1 MELFVQLLLT
11 GIALGSGY
19 ALGGL
24 GFVLIYKATGVFNF
38 SHGQLTMA
46 GAYFF
51 YMFQVQL
58 GLPPWWSVPAA
69 VTSMFLVGVIIER
82 FCLRR
87 MVGEPVIS
95 IIMLTIGLGALLRN
109 LVGLVWGTQP
119 QAPVPLFQ
127 PGFLRIFGAQVPLV
141 YVWTLL
147 AAMLLIGAFVV
158 YFRRSSQ
165 GVAMRAVAF
174 HQDHASLSG
183 ISIHRVFALS
193 WGLAGAMAAISGILM
208 LQLVGLDLSMDARGL
223 SAFPAAILGGIDSI
237 GGVIIGGL
245 IIGAAESLAGGYL
258 DPYVGG
264 GSKEVVGYVVL
275 LLILMV
281 RPYGLFGTPEI
292 RKV

>member
-1 MELFVQLLLT
+1 MDFTIQLLLT
-11 GIALGSGY
+11 GAALGSGY

-38 SHGQLTMA
+38 AHGQLTMA

-51 YMFQVQL
+51 YMFQVQM
-58 GLPPWWSVPAA
+58 GLAPWVSVSGAVAA
-69 VTSMFLVGVIIER
+69 MFLVGLAIER
-82 FCLRR
+82 LSLRR
-87 MVGEPVIS
+87 MVGEPAIA

-109 LVGLVWGTQP
+109 LVGLIWGTQP
-119 QAPVPLFQ
+119 QAPVALFE
-127 PGFLRIFGAQVPLV
+127 PGSVLLAGFSVPRV
-141 YVWTLL
+141 YIWTLVC
-147 AAMLLIGAFVV
+147 AAVSIGLFVL

-193 WGLAGAMAAISGILM
+193 WGLAGSMAAISGILM
-208 LQLVGLDLSMDARGL
+208 VQLVGLDLSMDARGL

-237 GGVIIGGL
+237 GGVIVGGL
-245 IIGAAESLAGGYL
+245 IIGIAETLAGGLL
-258 DPYVGG
+258 DPYLGG
-264 GSKEVVGYVVL
+264 GAKEVVGYVVL

>member
-1 MELFVQLLLT
+1 MAFFLETL
-11 GIALGSGY
+11 I
-19 ALGGL
+19 GGL
-24 GFVLIYKATGVFNF
+24 LAGVMYSLVAIGFVLIYTATGVFNF

-51 YMFQVQL
+51 YMFQVQM
-58 GLPPWWSVPAA
+58 GLAPWWSAPAA
-69 VTSMFLVGVIIER
+69 VLCMFVVGLAIER
-82 FCLRR
+82 LCLRR
-87 MVGEPVIS
+87 MVGEPAIA

-119 QAPVPLFQ
+119 QAPVALFD
-127 PGFLRIFGAQVPLV
+127 PGSYLVGGFQVPRV
-141 YVWTLL
+141 YMWTLVS
-147 AAMLLIGAFVV
+147 AGVFIAAFVL
-158 YFRRSSQ
+158 YFRKSAQ
-165 GVAMRAVAF
+165 GIAMRAVAF

-193 WGLAGAMAAISGILM
+193 WGLAGVMATISGILM
-208 LQLVGLDLSMDARGL
+208 VQLVGLDLSMDARGL

-258 DPYVGG
+258 DPYMGG
-264 GSKEVVGYVVL
+264 GTKEVVGYVVL
-275 LLILMV
+275 LLILMI

>member
-1 MELFVQLLLT
+1 MDLFIQLLLT
-11 GIALGSGY
+11 GVALGSGY

-51 YMFQVQL
+51 YLFQVQL

-69 VTSMFLVGVIIER
+69 VVSMFIVGLAIER
-82 FCLRR
+82 LCLRR
-87 MVGEPVIS
+87 MVGEPAIA
-95 IIMLTIGLGALLRN
+95 IIMLTIGLGSLLRN

-119 QAPVPLFQ
+119 QAPVPLFE
-127 PGFLRIFGAQVPLV
+127 PGTLLVAGFQVPRV
-141 YVWTLL
+141 YLWTLVC
-147 AAMLLIGAFVV
+147 AALFITAFVI
-158 YFRRSSQ
+158 YFRKSSQ

-183 ISIHRVFALS
+183 ISIYRVFALS

-208 LQLVGLDLSMDARGL
+208 VQLVGLDLSMDARGL

-258 DPYVGG
+258 DPYLGG
-264 GSKEVVGYVVL
+264 GAKEVVGYVVL

>member
-1 MELFVQLLLT
+1 MDLFIQLLLT

-69 VTSMFLVGVIIER
+69 VVSMFIVGLAIER
-82 FCLRR
+82 LCLRR
-87 MVGEPVIS
+87 MVGEPAIA
-95 IIMLTIGLGALLRN
+95 IIMLTIGLGSLMRN

-119 QAPVPLFQ
+119 QAPVALFE
-127 PGFLRIFGAQVPLV
+127 PGAIMVAGFQVPRV
-141 YVWTLL
+141 YMWTLVS
-147 AAMLLIGAFVV
+147 AAIFIAAFVV
-158 YFRRSSQ
+158 YFRKSSQ
-165 GVAMRAVAF
+165 GIAMRAVAF

-183 ISIHRVFALS
+183 ISIYRVFALS
-193 WGLAGAMAAISGILM
+193 WGLAGVMAAISGILM
-208 LQLVGLDLSMDARGL
+208 VQLVGLDLSMDARGL

-258 DPYVGG
+258 DPYLGG
-264 GSKEVVGYVVL
+264 GAKEVVGYVVL

>member
-24 GFVLIYKATGVFNF
+24 GFVLVYKATGVFNF

-51 YMFQVQL
+51 YLFQVQL

-69 VTSMFLVGVIIER
+69 VASMFVVGLAIER
-82 FCLRR
+82 LFLRR
-87 MVGEPVIS
+87 MIGEPAIAV
-95 IIMLTIGLGALLRN
+95 IMLTIGLGSLLRN
-109 LVGLVWGTQP
+109 AVGFIWGTQP
-119 QAPVPLFQ
+119 QAPVPLFE
-127 PGFLRIFGAQVPLV
+127 PGSVGLGNFAVPRV
-141 YVWTLL
+141 YLWTLISAAL
-147 AAMLLIGAFVV
+147 AIGAFVV
-158 YFRRSSQ
+158 YFRKSSQ
-165 GVAMRAVAF
+165 GIAMRAVAF

-183 ISIHRVFALS
+183 ISVSRVFGFS
-193 WGLAGAMAAISGILM
+193 WGLAGVMAAVSGILM
-208 LQLVGLDLSMDARGL
+208 VQLVGLDLSMDARGL
-223 SAFPAAILGGIDSI
+223 SAFPAAILGGIDSVL
-237 GGVIIGGL
+237 GVIVGGL
-245 IIGAAESLAGGYL
+245 VIGAAESLAGGYL
-258 DPYVGG
+258 DPLLGG
-264 GSKEVVGYVVL
+264 GTKEVVGYVVL

>member
-1 MELFVQLLLT
+1 MDLFIQLLLT
-11 GIALGSGY
+11 GVALGSGY

-38 SHGQLTMA
+38 SHGQLTMV

-69 VTSMFLVGVIIER
+69 VASMFLVGVMVER
-82 FCLRR
+82 LCLRR
-87 MVGEPVIS
+87 MVGESAIA
-95 IIMLTIGLGALLRN
+95 IIMLTIGLGTLLRN

-119 QAPVPLFQ
+119 QSPVPLFKA
-127 PGFLRIFGAQVPLV
+127 GFVDVLGARVPSV
-141 YVWTLL
+141 YLWTLL
-147 AAMLLIGAFVV
+147 TAAVFIGGFVL

-165 GVAMRAVAF
+165 GIAMRAVAF
-174 HQDHASLSG
+174 HQDHAALSG
-183 ISIHRVFALS
+183 ISIHRVFAYS
-193 WGLAGAMAAISGILM
+193 WGLAGMMAAISGIM
-208 LQLVGLDLSMDARGL
+208 MVQLVGLDLSMDARGL

-245 IIGAAESLAGGYL
+245 IIGLVESFAGGYL
-258 DPYVGG
+258 DPVLGG
-264 GSKEVVGYVVL
+264 GVKEVIGYVVL
-275 LLILMV
+275 LLILMI

-292 RKV
+292 KKV

>member
-11 GIALGSGY
+11 GIALGAGY

-38 SHGQLTMA
+38 SHGQLIMA

-69 VTSMFLVGVIIER
+69 VASMFVVGMLIER
-82 FCLRR
+82 LCLRR
-87 MVGEPVIS
+87 MVGEPVIA

-119 QAPVPLFQ
+119 QAPVALFA
-127 PGFLRIFGAQVPLV
+127 PGFVTIAGFQMPGV
-141 YVWTLL
+141 YVWTLAS
-147 AAMLLIGAFVV
+147 AAIFIAAFLV
-158 YFRRSSQ
+158 YFRKSSQ
-165 GVAMRAVAF
+165 GLAMRAVAF
-174 HQDHASLSG
+174 DQDHASLSG
-183 ISIHRVFALS
+183 ISIYRVFALS
-193 WGLAGAMAAISGILM
+193 WGLAGVMAAIAGILM
-208 LQLVGLDLSMDARGL
+208 VQLVGLDLSMDSRGL

-237 GGVIIGGL
+237 GGVILGGL
-245 IIGAAESLAGGYL
+245 IIGAAEALAGGYL
-258 DPYVGG
+258 DPYLGG
-264 GSKEVVGYVVL
+264 GAKEVVGYVVL
-275 LLILMV
+275 LLILMI
-281 RPYGLFGTPEI
+281 RPYGLFGTKEI

>member
-1 MELFVQLLLT
+1 MELLIQLLLT

-51 YMFQVQL
+51 YMFQVQM
-58 GLPPWWSVPAA
+58 GLAPWWSAPAA
-69 VTSMFLVGVIIER
+69 VLCMFLVGLAIER
-82 FCLRR
+82 LCLRR
-87 MVGEPVIS
+87 MVGEPAIA
-95 IIMLTIGLGALLRN
+95 IIMLTIGLGSLLRN
-109 LVGLVWGTQP
+109 LVGLIWGTQP
-119 QAPVPLFQ
+119 QAPVALFD
-127 PGFLRIFGAQVPLV
+127 PGSYLEARKKIEASGL
-141 YVWTLL
+141 TLIS
-147 AAMLLIGAFVV
+147 AGVFIAAFVL
-158 YFRRSSQ
+158 YFRKSAQ
-165 GVAMRAVAF
+165 GIAMRAVAF

-193 WGLAGAMAAISGILM
+193 WGLAGVMATISGILM
-208 LQLVGLDLSMDARGL
+208 VQLVGLDLSMDARGL

-258 DPYVGG
+258 DPLLGG
-264 GSKEVVGYVVL
+264 GTKEVVGYVVL
-275 LLILMV
+275 LLILMI

>member
-1 MELFVQLLLT
+1 MDLFIQLLLT

-51 YMFQVQL
+51 YMFQVQI

-69 VTSMFLVGVIIER
+69 VASMFIVGLAIER
-82 FCLRR
+82 LFLRR
-87 MVGEPVIS
+87 MVGEPAIA

-109 LVGLVWGTQP
+109 LVGLIWGTQP
-119 QAPVPLFQ
+119 QAPVALFE
-127 PGFLRIFGAQVPLV
+127 PGSLMLAGFQIPRV
-141 YVWTLL
+141 YMWTLVS
-147 AAMLLIGAFVV
+147 ASIFITAFLV
-158 YFRRSSQ
+158 YFRKSSQ
-165 GVAMRAVAF
+165 GLAMRAVAF

-183 ISIHRVFALS
+183 ISIYRVFALS
-193 WGLAGAMAAISGILM
+193 WGLAGVMAAISGILM
-208 LQLVGLDLSMDARGL
+208 VQLVGLDLSMDARGL
-223 SAFPAAILGGIDSI
+223 SAFPAAILGGMDSI
-237 GGVIIGGL
+237 GGVVIGGL
-245 IIGAAESLAGGYL
+245 IIGAAEALAGGYL
-258 DPYVGG
+258 DPYLGG
-264 GSKEVVGYVVL
+264 GAKEVVGYVVL

>member
-1 MELFVQLLLT
+1 MDLFIQLLLT

-51 YMFQVQL
+51 YMFQVQI

-69 VTSMFLVGVIIER
+69 VASMFIVGLAIER
-82 FCLRR
+82 LFLRR
-87 MVGEPVIS
+87 MVGEPAIA
-95 IIMLTIGLGALLRN
+95 IIMLTVGLGYLLRN
-109 LVGLVWGTQP
+109 LVGLIWGTQP
-119 QAPVPLFQ
+119 QAPVALFE
-127 PGFLRIFGAQVPLV
+127 PGSIMLVGFQVPRV
-141 YVWTLL
+141 YLWTLVS
-147 AAMLLIGAFVV
+147 ALIFITAFLV
-158 YFRRSSQ
+158 YFRKSSQ
-165 GVAMRAVAF
+165 GLAMRAVAF

-183 ISIHRVFALS
+183 ISIYRVFALS
-193 WGLAGAMAAISGILM
+193 WGLAGVMAAISGILM
-208 LQLVGLDLSMDARGL
+208 VQLIGLDLSMDARGM
-223 SAFPAAILGGIDSI
+223 SAFPAAILGGMDSI
-237 GGVIIGGL
+237 GGVVIGGL
-245 IIGAAESLAGGYL
+245 IIGAAEALAGGYL
-258 DPYVGG
+258 DPYLGG
-264 GSKEVVGYVVL
+264 GTKEVVGYVVL

>member
-19 ALGGL
+19 ALGGI

-69 VTSMFLVGVIIER
+69 VASMFAVGVLIER
-82 FCLRR
+82 VCLRR
-87 MVGEPVIS
+87 MVGEPAIT

-119 QAPVPLFQ
+119 QAPVPLFE
-127 PGFLRIFGAQVPLV
+127 PGYLSILTVQIPRV
-141 YVWTLL
+141 YVWTLV
-147 AAMLLIGAFVV
+147 AAAIFIAGFVV
-158 YFRRSSQ
+158 YFRKSAQ
-165 GVAMRAVAF
+165 GIAMRAVAF
-174 HQDHASLSG
+174 HQDHAALSG
-183 ISIHRVFALS
+183 ISIQRVFALS
-193 WGLAGAMAAISGILM
+193 WGLAGVTAAISGIM
-208 LQLVGLDLSMDARGL
+208 MVQLVGLDLSMDARGL

-258 DPYVGG
+258 DPYLGG
-264 GSKEVVGYVVL
+264 GAKEVVGYVVL
-275 LLILMV
+275 LLILML

>member
-1 MELFVQLLLT
+1 MDLFVQLLLT

-51 YMFQVQL
+51 YMFQVQI

-69 VTSMFLVGVIIER
+69 VASMFIVGLAIER
-82 FCLRR
+82 LFLRR
-87 MVGEPVIS
+87 MVGEPAIA
-95 IIMLTIGLGALLRN
+95 IIMLTIGLGSLLRN
-109 LVGLVWGTQP
+109 LVGLIWGTQP
-119 QAPVPLFQ
+119 QAPVALFE
-127 PGFLRIFGAQVPLV
+127 PGSIMLVGFQVPRV
-141 YVWTLL
+141 YMWTLVS
-147 AAMLLIGAFVV
+147 ASIFITAFLV
-158 YFRRSSQ
+158 YFRKSSQ
-165 GVAMRAVAF
+165 GLAMRAVAF

-183 ISIHRVFALS
+183 ISIYRVFALS
-193 WGLAGAMAAISGILM
+193 WGLAGVMAAISGILM
-208 LQLVGLDLSMDARGL
+208 VQLVGLDLSMDARGL
-223 SAFPAAILGGIDSI
+223 SAFPAAILGGMDSI
-237 GGVIIGGL
+237 GGVVIGGL
-245 IIGAAESLAGGYL
+245 IIGAAEALAGGYL
-258 DPYVGG
+258 DPYLGG
-264 GSKEVVGYVVL
+264 GAKEVVGYVVL